1 MKCPIHNTQMTML
14 FYGHVCDI
22 CDPPRNSSKAIIQS
36 NGQYIGYGLFG
47 KSDFSRI
54 HDGELYGY
62 SSTSSTRKTIKE
74 VQEYRTIHH
83 PNSAFTIHKLTA
95 DWDFLG
101 DENHNRNG
109 FITISKQYLDAQ
121 MKMNSKIPY
130 QLIIVSEEP
139 EQE

>member
-22 CDPPRNSSKAIIQS
+22 CDPPRNNSVAVQSSS
-36 NGQYIGYGLFG
+36 EYVGYGLFG

-62 SSTSSTRKTIKE
+62 GIPSSKRKTVEE
-74 VQEYRTIHH
+74 VREYRAKFH
-83 PNSAFTIHKLTA
+83 PNSVFTIHKLTA
-95 DWDFLG
+95 DWDIFDPG
-101 DENHNRNG
+101 ICRYG
-109 FITISKQYLDAQ
+109 FVTISKEYFDAQ
-121 MKMNSKIPY
+121 IKLGLYLNLRLVI
-130 QLIIVSEEP
+130 LSEEP